1 MLKLCFATS
10 NQNKLKEVRAGLASG
25 FELIS
30 LDDLNFYEEIPETSG
45 TIEGNSLQK
54 AQFIWD
60 RFQVNCFADDSGLEV
75 DALDGAPGVDS
86 AFYSGSRDFDANIA
100 FLLNNLKDENNRQAQ
115 FKAVFTLVLEG
126 NVQQFTGIIRG
137 QILEQKRGE
146 QGFGYDPVFVPD
158 GYSHTFAEMTLDEKN
173 KISHRAQA
181 LRQLIDFLNNY
192 PKI

>member
-60 RFQVNCFADDSGLEV
+60 RFRVNCFADDSGLEV

-100 FLLNNLKDENNRQAQ
+100 FLLNNLKDQNNRQAQ